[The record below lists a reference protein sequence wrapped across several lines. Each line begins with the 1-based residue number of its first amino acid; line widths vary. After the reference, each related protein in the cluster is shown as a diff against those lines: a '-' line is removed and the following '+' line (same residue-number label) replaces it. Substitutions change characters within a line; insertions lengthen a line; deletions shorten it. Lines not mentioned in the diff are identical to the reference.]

1 MTGLARRAV
10 LILLLASSAIGTGAA
25 TRQPND
31 DWHAFDGSWNAVG
44 DRQLLAVAAGG
55 SAATMR
61 LSGALVLSGVNG
73 LRRGFRAQAIGFDD
87 GRGTGVGRAL
97 WTDDRGD
104 QIFSEIAGQ
113 QSRSGRRIEGTITG
127 GTGRYA
133 GLTGS
138 YSFEWRYV
146 LPSDETTLQ
155 MQSVTLTGRYRLP
168 ANE

>member
-1 MTGLARRAV
+1 MTGLARRAAS
-10 LILLLASSAIGTGAA
+10 ILLLASAAIGATAA
-25 TRQPND
+25 SRQPDNS
-31 DWHAFDGSWNAVG
+31 WHAFDGSWNAVG
-44 DRQLLAVAAGG
+44 ERQLLAVAEGR

-61 LSGALVLSGVNG
+61 LSGALVLSGVSG

-87 GRGTGVGRAL
+87 GSGAGVGRAL

-113 QSRSGRRIEGTITG
+113 QSRSGSRIEGTITG

-168 ANE
+168 AN